1 MTKRRKKDRKGF
13 RNVREMRKVYDK
25 GVKIYS
31 PRGELLYTG
40 KPGFSID
47 YGELLKQKRHKYR
60 RYEA

>member
-1 MTKRRKKDRKGF
+1 
-13 RNVREMRKVYDK
+13 MRKVYDK